1 MGIFSK
7 LTEKKECGI
16 CGKELGLLGKSKVED
31 GYICKECGQG
41 LSPFFH
47 NARHTTIEKIEEQIN
62 ERKRIKEGLRD
73 FNPTREYGANW
84 RILIDDARQA
94 VVVSARSDWRTA
106 NTDIIPFDRFR
117 GADVRVEEL
126 KEEQHYEDS
135 EGKRQSYDPPR
146 YDTYYDFWLKIRT
159 NVSYI
164 PEIEFKVNER
174 EVENRFG
181 AEYDRYERMAAEM
194 RDAIRNLGS
203 ASPFGAPMGGAAAG
217 AMGAAGYAYPGGG
230 QPAAGFAAGG
240 QAPAYPGQAGPGQA
254 GCMPPQPMG
263 GQPSAYPGGGQAP
276 GQQGWSSYQG
286 TAPQAGFP
294 GAPQTGFPP
303 QGAPAQTAYSDA
315 ATQAGYPSS
324 ASGQAAQAAQVAP
337 TAAPTQAAAV
347 APQFCPSCG
356 APSSGGRFCESC
368 GSALT

>member
-230 QPAAGFAAGG
+230 Q
-240 QAPAYPGQAGPGQA
+240 
-254 GCMPPQPMG
+254 
-263 GQPSAYPGGGQAP
+263 AP